1 MLLRVVYMINQYYR
15 RERIVGQ
22 MELSEIKELYE
33 RIDQALSKIIVGKE
47 EVIKLILTAILAG
60 GHVLIEDKPG
70 TGKTMLAKS
79 FAKCIGGDFKRVQ
92 FTPDLMPSD
101 ITGLNIYD
109 RKTSEFTLIKGPVF
123 TNILLADEI
132 NRATPRT
139 QSSLLES
146 MEERQVSIDGNTY
159 VLDDPFV
166 VLATQN
172 PVETTGTYP
181 LPEAQLDRFI
191 MKISM
196 GDNSK
201 ECEMEII
208 EKYIEE
214 NPFLNLSAVCDIKE
228 ITEAKQTVKQVF
240 VHDCIRNYIL
250 DIIFATRQNDK
261 LTYGVSTRG
270 TLALLRC
277 AQSFAALSGK
287 SFVEPDD
294 VRMLAPYVL
303 CHRVVTFGNSR
314 TGKSLDLIKEI
325 VSTIPVPVEDW
336 EK

>member
-1 MLLRVVYMINQYYR
+1 MINRYYR
-15 RERIVGQ
+15 ERMVVQ

-33 RIDQALSKIIVGKE
+33 KIDQALSAVIVGKE
-47 EVIKLILTAILAG
+47 RVIKLIMTAVLAG

-70 TGKTMLAKS
+70 MGKTMLAKS
-79 FAKCIGGDFKRVQ
+79 FAKCIGGEFKRVQ

-146 MEERQVSIDGNTY
+146 MEERQVTIDGSTY
-159 VLDDPFV
+159 PLDDPFI

-196 GDNSK
+196 GDNNK

-208 EKYIEE
+208 EKYIED
-214 NPFLNLSAVCDIKE
+214 NPFLDLSSVCDIQKVA
-228 ITEAKQTVKQVF
+228 EAKQAVKQVF
-240 VHDCIRNYIL
+240 VHECIRNYIL
-250 DIIFATRQNDK
+250 DIIFATRQSNK

-277 AQSFAALSGK
+277 AQSFAALSGRT
-287 SFVEPDD
+287 FVEPDD
-294 VRMLAPYVL
+294 VRLLAPYVL
-303 CHRVVTFGNSR
+303 CHRVVTLGSSR
-314 TGKSLDLIKEI
+314 TEGSMDLINDI
-325 VSTIPVPVEDW
+325 VSRIPVPVENW